1 MLSTSNSQGGGYEEV
16 GAARYPQRDQ
26 VAVLPDTPTS
36 NSQGGGYEEVGAAR
50 FPQPAVLADTP
61 TSNSQGC
68 GYEEVG
74 AARYP
79 QPDQVAVPADTPKE
93 HSTPNSNGQQP
104 SDEVD
109 GVLDINSG

>member
-1 MLSTSNSQGGGYEEV
+1 MLSTNNSQGG
-16 GAARYPQRDQ
+16 
-26 VAVLPDTPTS
+26 
-36 NSQGGGYEEVGAAR
+36 
-50 FPQPAVLADTP
+50 
-61 TSNSQGC
+61 

-79 QPDQVAVPADTPKE
+79 QPDQVAVPVDTPKE

-109 GVLDINSG
+109 SVLDINSG